1 VLANFR
7 PAALDSGRLPS
18 EYVLPVGLH
27 LDAPAAPELAEGY
40 EVRWRD
46 EDDPPHYFFYAQV
59 SVLRVERLLTAAL
72 AVMPPRIHAVLEL
85 RRCDER
91 MEEEPAGPAQDRFVS
106 ALVPRDEVAAVFERY
121 RFQIL
126 HDGMA
131 GFGFYDPASPLEVFL
146 DDHKLLS
153 LFAPGL
159 EPFEGL
165 LAGLGVPHRER
176 LGTVLDLEHEHHG
189 LVAVPDRTA
198 CKRHEWLRRRKYD
211 VNWFGRTIRRRLR
224 MRAEPQ
230 LSGGGL
236 PDADAD

>member
-1 VLANFR
+1 MA
-7 PAALDSGRLPS
+7 S

-27 LDAPAAPELAEGY
+27 LDAPAAPELIEGY

-59 SVLRVERLLTAAL
+59 SVLRVERLLTSAL
-72 AVMPPRIHAVLEL
+72 SLMPERCHAVLEL

-91 MEEEPAGPAQDRFVS
+91 VAEDPDGPTQDRFVS
-106 ALVPRDEVAAVFERY
+106 ALVPRAEVGAVFDRY

-131 GFGFYDPASPLEVFL
+131 GFGFYDPDSPLEVFL

-153 LFAPGL
+153 LFAADL
-159 EPFEGL
+159 APFEGL
-165 LAGLGVPHRER
+165 LAGLGVPHKER

-189 LVAVPDRTA
+189 LVAVPDRTK

-211 VNWFGRTIRRRLR
+211 VEWFGRSIRRRLR
-224 MRAEPQ
+224 MRLEPQ
-230 LSGGGL
+230 LSGEGR
-236 PDADAD
+236 PEDVEE